1 MKITDIAPRRHRLSQ
16 LYIDGEAAKSG
27 RKDKIHIYIDGE
39 YLLTVDEIFWF
50 SCGLV
55 SGDEINE
62 EELTAFEEAAGS
74 RRAFN
79 SALNSLDYRDHSEK
93 EIRAKLLRKHD
104 ADYVDEAVEKLIE
117 LDLVNDERYAEN
129 YARELFERKKFGK
142 MRIKSELRA
151 KGISPDIANAA
162 VEELFEEE
170 EPDNVQ
176 RIVDIIG
183 KRYYNRMN
191 DEVGR
196 KKVFSALQRMGYS
209 FSDIREAMSE
219 FSDDEYYEDY

>member
-1 MKITDIAPRRHRLSQ
+1 MKIT
-16 LYIDGEAAKSG
+16 AKSG

-151 KGISPDIANAA
+151 KGISADIANAA
-162 VEELFEEE
+162 VEELYEEE

>member
-1 MKITDIAPRRHRLSQ
+1 MKIT
-16 LYIDGEAAKSG
+16 AKSG

-129 YARELFERKKFGK
+129 YARELFECKKFGK

-151 KGISPDIANAA
+151 KGISADIANAA

>member
-1 MKITDIAPRRHRLSQ
+1 MKIT
-16 LYIDGEAAKSG
+16 AKSG

-117 LDLVNDERYAEN
+117 FDLVNDERYAEN

-151 KGISPDIANAA
+151 KGISADIGNAA

>member
-1 MKITDIAPRRHRLSQ
+1 MKIT
-16 LYIDGEAAKSG
+16 AKSG
-27 RKDKIHIYIDGE
+27 RNDKIHIYIDGE

-93 EIRAKLLRKHD
+93 EIRAKLMRKHG
-104 ADYVDEAVEKLIE
+104 AEYVDEAVEKLIE
-117 LDLVNDERYAEN
+117 LDLINDRRYAEN
-129 YARELFERKKFGK
+129 YARELFEHKKFGK
-142 MRIKSELRA
+142 IRIKSELIA
-151 KGISPDIANAA
+151 KGIASDIASETVNS
-162 VEELFEEE
+162 LFEDE
-170 EPDNVQ
+170 EPDNIQ
-176 RIVDIIG
+176 RIVDIIE
-183 KRYYNRMN
+183 KKYYNRMN

-196 KKVFSALQRMGYS
+196 KKVFSALQRMGYT
-209 FSDIREAMSE
+209 FSDIHEAMSE
-219 FSDDEYYEDY
+219 FSDDEYYEEY

>member
-1 MKITDIAPRRHRLSQ
+1 MKIT
-16 LYIDGEAAKSG
+16 AKRG
-27 RKDKIHIYIDGE
+27 RADKIHIYIDGE
-39 YLLTVDEIFWF
+39 YRLTVDEIFWF
-50 SCGLV
+50 SCGLI

-104 ADYVDEAVEKLIE
+104 ADYVEEAIEKLIE
-117 LDLVNDERYAEN
+117 LDLINDERYAEN
-129 YARELFERKKFGK
+129 YARELFEHKKFGR
-142 MRIKSELRA
+142 MRIISELRA
-151 KGISPDIANAA
+151 KGISSDIANAA
-162 VEELFEEE
+162 VDELFSEE
-170 EPDNVQ
+170 EPDNIQ

>member
-1 MKITDIAPRRHRLSQ
+1 MKIT
-16 LYIDGEAAKSG
+16 AKSG

-50 SCGLV
+50 SCGYI
-55 SGDEINE
+55 SGDEIDE
-62 EELTAFEEAAGS
+62 EELTAFKEAAGS
-74 RRAFN
+74 RCAFN
-79 SALNSLDYRDHSEK
+79 SALNSLDYRDHSER
-93 EIRAKLLRKHD
+93 EIRTKLLRKYD
-104 ADYVDEAVEKLIE
+104 ADCVEEAVRKLVE

-129 YARELFERKKFGK
+129 YARELYEHKKFGK

-151 KGISPDIANAA
+151 KGIATDIANEA
-162 VEELFEEE
+162 VDALFEEE
-170 EPDNVQ
+170 EPDNIQ

-191 DEVGR
+191 DDVGR
-196 KKVFSALQRMGYS
+196 KKVFAALQRMGYS

-219 FSDDEYYEDY
+219 FSDDEYFEDF

>member
-1 MKITDIAPRRHRLSQ
+1 MKIT
-16 LYIDGEAAKSG
+16 AKSG

-151 KGISPDIANAA
+151 KGISADIANAA

-196 KKVFSALQRMGYS
+196 KKVFFALQRMGYS

>member
-1 MKITDIAPRRHRLSQ
+1 MKIT
-16 LYIDGEAAKSG
+16 AKSG

-151 KGISPDIANAA
+151 KGISADIANAA

-183 KRYYNRMN
+183 KRYYNRMS

-209 FSDIREAMSE
+209 FPDIRKAMSE

>member
-1 MKITDIAPRRHRLSQ
+1 MKIT
-16 LYIDGEAAKSG
+16 AKSG
-27 RKDKIHIYIDGE
+27 RKDKIHIYIDRE

-151 KGISPDIANAA
+151 KGISADIANAA

>member
-1 MKITDIAPRRHRLSQ
+1 MKIT
-16 LYIDGEAAKSG
+16 AKSG

-50 SCGLV
+50 SCGYI
-55 SGDEINE
+55 SGDEIDE
-62 EELTAFEEAAGS
+62 EELTAFKEAAGS
-74 RRAFN
+74 RCAFN
-79 SALNSLDYRDHSEK
+79 SALNSLDYRDHSER
-93 EIRAKLLRKHD
+93 EIRTKLLRKYD
-104 ADYVDEAVEKLIE
+104 ADCVEEAVRKLVE

-129 YARELFERKKFGK
+129 YARELYEHKKFGK

-151 KGISPDIANAA
+151 KGIAGDIANEA
-162 VEELFEEE
+162 VDALFEEE
-170 EPDNVQ
+170 EPDNIQ

-191 DEVGR
+191 DDVGR
-196 KKVFSALQRMGYS
+196 KKVFAALQRMGYS

-219 FSDDEYYEDY
+219 FSDDEYFEDF

>member
-1 MKITDIAPRRHRLSQ
+1 MKIT
-16 LYIDGEAAKSG
+16 AKGG

-39 YLLTVDEIFWF
+39 YRLTVDEIFWF
-50 SCGLV
+50 SCGYI
-55 SGDEINE
+55 SGDEIDE

-93 EIRAKLLRKHD
+93 EIRAKLIRKHG
-104 ADYVDEAVEKLIE
+104 AEYVDEAVEKLIE
-117 LDLVNDERYAEN
+117 LDLINDRRYAEN
-129 YARELFERKKFGK
+129 YARELFEHKKFGK
-142 MRIKSELRA
+142 IRIKSELIA
-151 KGISPDIANAA
+151 KGIASDIASETVNS
-162 VEELFEEE
+162 LFEDE
-170 EPDNVQ
+170 EPDNIQ
-176 RIVDIIG
+176 RIVDIIE
-183 KRYYNRMN
+183 KKYYNRMN

-219 FSDDEYYEDY
+219 FSDDEYYEEY

>member
-1 MKITDIAPRRHRLSQ
+1 MKIT
-16 LYIDGEAAKSG
+16 AKSG

-104 ADYVDEAVEKLIE
+104 EDYVDEAVEKLIE

-151 KGISPDIANAA
+151 KGISADIANAA

>member
-1 MKITDIAPRRHRLSQ
+1 MKIT
-16 LYIDGEAAKSG
+16 AKSG

-129 YARELFERKKFGK
+129 YARELFERKRFGK

-151 KGISPDIANAA
+151 KGISANIANAA

>member
-1 MKITDIAPRRHRLSQ
+1 MKIT
-16 LYIDGEAAKSG
+16 AKSG

-79 SALNSLDYRDHSEK
+79 SALNSLDYRDRSEK

-151 KGISPDIANAA
+151 KGISADIANAA

>member
-1 MKITDIAPRRHRLSQ
+1 MKIT
-16 LYIDGEAAKSG
+16 AKGG

-39 YLLTVDEIFWF
+39 YLLTVDDNFWF
-50 SCGLV
+50 SCGYI
-55 SGDEINE
+55 SGDEISE

-79 SALNSLDYRDHSEK
+79 SALNSLDYRDHSER
-93 EIRAKLLRKHD
+93 EIRTKLLRKHD
-104 ADYVDEAVEKLIE
+104 AEYVDEAVEKLLE
-117 LDLVNDERYAEN
+117 LNLINDERYAEN
-129 YARELFERKKFGK
+129 YARELFEHKKFGE
-142 MRIKSELRA
+142 MRIRAELRA
-151 KGISPDIANAA
+151 KGISADIANEA
-162 VEELFEEE
+162 VEALFDEE
-170 EPDNVQ
+170 EPDNIQ

>member
-1 MKITDIAPRRHRLSQ
+1 MKIT
-16 LYIDGEAAKSG
+16 AKSG

-50 SCGLV
+50 SCGYV
-55 SGDEINE
+55 SGDEINR

-104 ADYVDEAVEKLIE
+104 AEYVDEAVEKLIE

-142 MRIKSELRA
+142 MRIKAELRA
-151 KGISPDIANAA
+151 KGISAETANSA
-162 VEELFEEE
+162 VEALFEDE
-170 EPDNVQ
+170 EPDNIQ

-191 DEVGR
+191 DDVGR
-196 KKVFSALQRMGYS
+196 KKVFAALQRMGYS

-219 FSDDEYYEDY
+219 FSDDEYFEDF

>member
-1 MKITDIAPRRHRLSQ
+1 MKIT
-16 LYIDGEAAKSG
+16 AKSG

-117 LDLVNDERYAEN
+117 LDLVNVERYAEN

-151 KGISPDIANAA
+151 KGISADIANAA

>member
-1 MKITDIAPRRHRLSQ
+1 MKIT
-16 LYIDGEAAKSG
+16 AKSG

-191 DEVGR
+191 AEVGR

>member
-1 MKITDIAPRRHRLSQ
+1 MKIT
-16 LYIDGEAAKSG
+16 AKSG
-27 RKDKIHIYIDGE
+27 RKDKIHIYINGE

-142 MRIKSELRA
+142 MRIKSKLRA
-151 KGISPDIANAA
+151 KGISADIANAA

>member
-1 MKITDIAPRRHRLSQ
+1 MKIT
-16 LYIDGEAAKSG
+16 AKSG
-27 RKDKIHIYIDGE
+27 RKDKMHIYIDGE
-39 YLLTVDEIFWF
+39 YLLTVDEVFWF
-50 SCGLV
+50 SSGYI
-55 SGDEINE
+55 SGDEINK

-129 YARELFERKKFGK
+129 YAHELFEHKKFGK

-151 KGISPDIANAA
+151 KGISADIANAA
-162 VEELFEEE
+162 VEELFDEE
-170 EPDNVQ
+170 EPDNIQ

-191 DEVGR
+191 DDVGR
-196 KKVFSALQRMGYS
+196 KKVFAALQRMGYS

-219 FSDDEYYEDY
+219 FSDDEYFEDF

>member
-1 MKITDIAPRRHRLSQ
+1 MKIT
-16 LYIDGEAAKSG
+16 AKSG

-50 SCGLV
+50 SCGYV
-55 SGDEINE
+55 SGDEIDE
-62 EELTAFEEAAGS
+62 EELTAFKEAAGS

-79 SALNSLDYRDHSEK
+79 SALNSLDYRDHSER
-93 EIRAKLLRKHD
+93 EIRTKLLRKYD
-104 ADYVDEAVEKLIE
+104 ADYVEEAVGKLID

-129 YARELFERKKFGK
+129 YARELYEHKKFGK
-142 MRIKSELRA
+142 LRIKSELRA
-151 KGISPDIANAA
+151 KGIAADIANEA
-162 VEELFEEE
+162 VDALFEDE
-170 EPDNVQ
+170 EPDNIQ

-191 DEVGR
+191 DDVGR
-196 KKVFSALQRMGYS
+196 KKVFAALQRMGYS

-219 FSDDEYYEDY
+219 FSDDEYFEDF

>member
-1 MKITDIAPRRHRLSQ
+1 MKIT
-16 LYIDGEAAKSG
+16 AKSG

-151 KGISPDIANAA
+151 KGISADIANAA

-176 RIVDIIG
+176 RIVDIID

>member
-1 MKITDIAPRRHRLSQ
+1 MTRSSSIS
-16 LYIDGEAAKSG
+16 
-27 RKDKIHIYIDGE
+27 
-39 YLLTVDEIFWF
+39 F
-50 SCGLV
+50 S
-55 SGDEINE
+55 
-62 EELTAFEEAAGS
+62 TAFEEAAGS

-151 KGISPDIANAA
+151 KGISADIANTA

>member
-1 MKITDIAPRRHRLSQ
+1 MKIT
-16 LYIDGEAAKSG
+16 AKSG

-50 SCGLV
+50 SCGYI
-55 SGDEINE
+55 SGDEIDE
-62 EELTAFEEAAGS
+62 EELTAFKEAAGS
-74 RRAFN
+74 RCAFN
-79 SALNSLDYRDHSEK
+79 SALNSLDYRDHSER
-93 EIRAKLLRKHD
+93 EIRTKLLRKYD
-104 ADYVDEAVEKLIE
+104 ADCVEEAVRKLVE

-129 YARELFERKKFGK
+129 YARELYEHKKFGK

-151 KGISPDIANAA
+151 KGIAADIANEA
-162 VEELFEEE
+162 VDALFEEE
-170 EPDNVQ
+170 EPDNIQ

-191 DEVGR
+191 DDVGR
-196 KKVFSALQRMGYS
+196 KKVFAALQRMGYP

-219 FSDDEYYEDY
+219 FSDDEYFEDF

>member
-1 MKITDIAPRRHRLSQ
+1 MKIT
-16 LYIDGEAAKSG
+16 AKSG
-27 RKDKIHIYIDGE
+27 RKDKIHIYINGE

-151 KGISPDIANAA
+151 KGISADIANAA
-162 VEELFEEE
+162 VDELFEEE